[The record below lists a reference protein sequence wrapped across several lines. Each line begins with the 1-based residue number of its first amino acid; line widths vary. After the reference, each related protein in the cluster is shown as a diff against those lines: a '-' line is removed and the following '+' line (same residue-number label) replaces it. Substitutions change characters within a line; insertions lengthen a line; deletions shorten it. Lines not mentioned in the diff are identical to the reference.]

1 MSVTKAKRTYHTGK
15 VSSTA
20 KKPSVMAR
28 SKAYNKAIQE
38 AYNYGY
44 RDGYAAYEHI
54 AKTRGAKAAAQYGYG
69 RGLSAHKKVV
79 KYQAKAR
86 R

>member
-1 MSVTKAKRTYHTGK
+1 MSATKAKRTYHTGK
-15 VSSTA
+15 ASSNP

-28 SKAYNKAIQE
+28 SKAYNKAIHE
-38 AYNYGY
+38 AYDYGY

-54 AKTRGAKAAAQYGYG
+54 AKTRGAKTAAQYGYG